1 MEIQIAKFQSSQYYQ
16 ALALRDKVL
25 RAPLGLFFS
34 GEDILAEQAY
44 THFIMLQ
51 EDQVVAT
58 AQMVNTGN
66 GTGKMRQ
73 VAVDF
78 DFQSKGLGGKLVD
91 FIENWARES
100 GLNGIT
106 LHARE
111 TAVAFY
117 EKRNYSKKGESFM
130 EVGIPH
136 FFMEKHISS

>member
-1 MEIQIAKFQSSQYYQ
+1 MEIKIAKFQSSQYYQ

-78 DFQSKGLGGKLVD
+78 EFQSKGLGGKLVN

-130 EVGIPH
+130 EVEIPH

>member
-34 GEDILAEQAY
+34 GEDILAEQTY
-44 THFIMLQ
+44 THFVMLQ
-51 EDQVVAT
+51 EDRVVAT
-58 AQMVNTGN
+58 AQMVNTSN
-66 GTGKMRQ
+66 GICKMRQ

-78 DFQSKGLGGKLVD
+78 EFQSRGLGGILVD
-91 FIENWARES
+91 FMENWSRES
-100 GLNGIT
+100 GVHLIT

-117 EKRNYSKKGESFM
+117 GKRNYTQKGESFM

-136 FFMEKHISS
+136 FLLEKHISS

>member
-51 EDQVVAT
+51 EDKVVAT

-78 DFQSKGLGGKLVD
+78 EFQSKGLGGKLVD
-91 FIENWARES
+91 FMENWTRES

>member
-1 MEIQIAKFQSSQYYQ
+1 MEIKIVKFQSSQYYQ

-25 RAPLGLFFS
+25 RAPLGLFFL

-78 DFQSKGLGGKLVD
+78 AFQSNGLGGKLVN

>member
-1 MEIQIAKFQSSQYYQ
+1 MEIKIAKFQSSQYYQ

-34 GEDILAEQAY
+34 GEDILAEQTY

-66 GTGKMRQ
+66 GIGKMRQ

-78 DFQSKGLGGKLVD
+78 EFQSRGFGGKLVD

-117 EKRNYSKKGESFM
+117 EKRNYSAKGESFM

-136 FFMEKHISS
+136 FLMEKHISS

>member
-1 MEIQIAKFQSSQYYQ
+1 MEIKIAKFQSSQYYQ

-25 RAPLGLFFS
+25 RAPLCLFFS
-34 GEDILAEQAY
+34 GEDILAEQTY

-66 GTGKMRQ
+66 GIGKMRQ

-78 DFQSKGLGGKLVD
+78 EFQSRGFGGKLVD

-117 EKRNYSKKGESFM
+117 EKRNYSPKGESFM

-136 FFMEKHISS
+136 VLMEKHISS